1 MLQVKNKNLLERK
14 FDALVM
20 KVCVNIR
27 AIRNRRGYT
36 QEKLG
41 ELTGLGRIR
50 IVEIESRR
58 YCPTL
63 NTLHTLAIALGVEV
77 ADFLVT
83 QPDAEYD

>member
-1 MLQVKNKNLLERK
+1 MKSKQTVEKKLETLARM
-14 FDALVM
+14 ACANV
-20 KVCVNIR
+20 R

-41 ELTGLGRIR
+41 ELTGYGRIR

-63 NTLHTLAIALGVEV
+63 PTLNTLACALGVEV
-77 ADFLVT
+77 VDLLVPQAD
-83 QPDAEYD
+83 ASYD

>member
-1 MLQVKNKNLLERK
+1 MKTKQQIEKKLETLAK
-14 FDALVM
+14 MACANV
-20 KVCVNIR
+20 R

-41 ELTGLGRIR
+41 ELTGYGRIR

-63 NTLHTLAIALGVEV
+63 PTLNTLACALGVEV
-77 ADFLVT
+77 VDLLLP
-83 QPDAEYD
+83 QSDAEYE

>member
-1 MLQVKNKNLLERK
+1 MKTKQQIEKKLETLAK
-14 FDALVM
+14 MACANV
-20 KVCVNIR
+20 R

-41 ELTGLGRIR
+41 EMTGFGRVR

-63 NTLHTLAIALGVEV
+63 PTLNVLACALNVEV
-77 ADFLVT
+77 ADLLMP
-83 QPDAEYD
+83 QSDAKYD